1 MATYKK
7 QFTTSIDV
15 SISSQ
20 FKNACD
26 SRGLKMNTV
35 LEAFMRQF
43 TDNEFEV
50 LIRSDGIKLKI
61 EEK

>member
-1 MATYKK
+1 MGYKK

-15 SISSQ
+15 AISSE
-20 FKNACD
+20 FKTACE

-35 LEAFMRQF
+35 LESFMKQF